1 MAEEEKSCSPEK
13 ETDPGTEK
21 AEETSTESKAETSE
35 SASADSSS
43 ETKKDK
49 KKKLKDDLEKKQKEL
64 DELKDSNLRLM
75 AEYQNYRN
83 RTTEEKKRI
92 YAEAKLDCIKELLN
106 VLDCFERAIAAPCSD
121 ENYRKGIEMTHTQMM
136 KSFATMGVTE
146 IVPEIGAPFDPK
158 LHNAIQQMDNA
169 DAESDTICAV
179 YQNGYM
185 LGERLIR
192 PAMVAVAL

>member
-1 MAEEEKSCSPEK
+1 MAEEEKSSFPENETSPEK
-13 ETDPGTEK
+13 EEVVTET
-21 AEETSTESKAETSE
+21 EEDTTTESVDTVPE
-35 SASADSSS
+35 SAA

-49 KKKLKDDLEKKQKEL
+49 KKKLKDALDKKQKEL

-92 YAEAKLDCIKELLN
+92 YAEAKLDCITELLN
-106 VLDCFERAIAAPCSD
+106 VLDCFERAITAPCSD
-121 ENYRKGIEMTHTQMM
+121 ENYRKGIEMTHAQMM
-136 KSFATMGVTE
+136 KSFAAMGVTE

-158 LHNAIQQMDNA
+158 KHNAIQQMDNA
-169 DAESDTICAV
+169 EVESDTICAV
-179 YQNGYM
+179 FQNGYM